1 MNEKIRKISMLAEQF
16 ALDNAN
22 EGDEEEFEYSFED
35 DYNEKFTE
43 LIINECINVIN
54 DDCKFQYDSG
64 VISNLG
70 GLNQAR
76 ELIKRHFGVE

>member
-1 MNEKIRKISMLAEQF
+1 MNEKIHELAVAAGWNSNQYMPPGEAFEYFDLNQF
-16 ALDNAN
+16 A
-22 EGDEEEFEYSFED
+22 
-35 DYNEKFTE
+35 EK
-43 LIINECINVIN
+43 IIRECSNVIN